1 MTDGKP
7 TWVSLGSLTLKPGC
21 QGQGGEEATRLTR
34 AGLTPSQILSSPEI
48 NFFVFF
54 FKKKKTG
61 TKKNQALSDVGMWAG
76 WCFSYRALA
85 QPRHTARWWVFC
97 TVLDH
102 VLTTCSIM
110 ELPQ

>member
-1 MTDGKP
+1 MPLTNNRTPALGGGRGAKSSKWLVPPLEMASSRRAVMTDGKP

-54 FKKKKTG
+54 
-61 TKKNQALSDVGMWAG
+61 
-76 WCFSYRALA
+76 
-85 QPRHTARWWVFC
+85 
-97 TVLDH
+97 
-102 VLTTCSIM
+102 
-110 ELPQ
+110 